1 MIMNKT
7 VISCIALC
15 SLAFFSCTDHMKKT
29 EEQTLLLEMR
39 NLNNIAFNEDSL
51 LKTIVSDIEY
61 IPLEETE
68 ESLIADMLDICLTN
82 EYIYVLPTKSEYG
95 VLQFDRKGNFI
106 KRFAKRGNGPGEIG
120 LPQTIYIDKA
130 GEFLFISDFFSV
142 HKYDLN
148 GNFIEKKEIKRPFGY
163 QYLIGDDIVAEVG
176 REYIPFAAPGMFG
189 LGIFNLSK
197 GDTIAVK
204 SDFTSNKVP
213 LEVTGIKQVYCSNS
227 PQGLYVKLA
236 SNDTIFNLT
245 VNGIMPAYIF
255 DTENSESY
263 RTSSFNIKGED
274 DMKDSDFLI
283 WDFCEIGNL
292 FMYRAIMGNRIH
304 IYIYD
309 KKNGR
314 LYCTE
319 SKYNPNDIIMLNR
332 TFSIGG
338 LYSGNDI
345 LPFAPYRIFPQ
356 TKCAIQYYTADEIL
370 YMKDR
375 GELSASILSTI
386 NENSNPVIAIYHIK

>member
-1 MIMNKT
+1 MNKT
-7 VISCIALC
+7 VISCIALY
-15 SLAFFSCTDHMKKT
+15 SFALFSCTDSMKKT
-29 EEQTLLLEMR
+29 AGQIEHLEMR
-39 NLNNIAFNEDSL
+39 NLKNIAFNEDSL
-51 LKTIVSDIEY
+51 LKTIVSDVEY

-68 ESLIADMLDICLTN
+68 ESLIADMLDICLTDK
-82 EYIYVLPTKSEYG
+82 YVYVLPTKSEYG

-120 LPQTIYIDKA
+120 LPQTIYIDKEA
-130 GEFLFISDFFSV
+130 KFLFISDFFSV

-163 QYLIGDDIVAEVG
+163 QYLIEDDIVAEVG

-189 LGIFNLSK
+189 LGVFNFSN

-227 PQGLYVKLA
+227 TQGLYVKLA

-245 VNGIMPAYIF
+245 ANSIMPAYAF
-255 DTENSESY
+255 DTGNSESY
-263 RTSSFNIKGED
+263 RTSSFNIKEED
-274 DMKDSDFLI
+274 DIKDSDFLI
-283 WDFCEIGNL
+283 WDFCEIGNM
-292 FMYRAIMGNRIH
+292 FMYRAIMGNHIH

-309 KKNGR
+309 KENGR
-314 LYCTE
+314 FYCKE
-319 SKYNPNDIIMLNR
+319 SKYDPNEIIMLNR

-386 NENSNPVIAIYHIK
+386 NENSNPVVAIYHIK